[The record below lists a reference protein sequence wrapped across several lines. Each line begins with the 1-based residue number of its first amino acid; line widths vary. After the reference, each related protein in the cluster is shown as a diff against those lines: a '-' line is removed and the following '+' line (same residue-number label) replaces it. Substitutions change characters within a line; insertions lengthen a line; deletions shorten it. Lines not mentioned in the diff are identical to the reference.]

1 MEKMSLGCQ
10 VCCAKFRRMF
20 EIKKHMCSKMHQT
33 KMKEIFKK
41 EKFNNF
47 GFPSIVMMNPQTHI
61 EMKQPIVGLSL
72 LTLCFSPELKI
83 FFYLCHVCEEK
94 CFPKNIVAHLSSS
107 DHCSNYFNYKDPD
120 VLSFSW
126 IPGLDMRDILRH
138 EITKVTNKPETRRLQ
153 LLDLPADLLK
163 KLDSRTYSEV
173 IRSLSENDKL
183 VKLFKAVKP
192 KRTMI
197 QKYQTDSNRKH
208 PLLGMQHI
216 VECIS
221 VGPTERR
228 HYLCTLCKLTMAP
241 HVIIK
246 HVLSFD
252 HIYCYFREW
261 HPSTLLSKESYTA
274 HTTLTIMIL
283 DLAKQTL
290 EIHATTNTDMKQ
302 VRLEPDEFTSVNF
315 TCYSDAL
322 DQLESIR
329 QKKKENSLITVPTP
343 GKKLESHSGLS
354 LLSIQIYCQDCG
366 SIFDHVS
373 PFSSHLKS
381 WHHQQTV
388 KNTFGKDSRSDGYE
402 PIERTPYL
410 KLYSHLRDKRKQTR
424 PAVGVSLVVTFISS
438 EVQVE
443 PICVCFACSD
453 CFMESSV
460 IQHLNSQKHII
471 HTLLYLN
478 PWRLP
483 LAWKNV
489 EDVRDLWSAAWSE
502 DREREPDHMTMKILD
517 IPYWMFEELFPPSY
531 SKVTMTLTNYNTFLK
546 REVPKCE
553 TFSKL
558 KENERFPLLGR
569 QFMAMHYLYDRL
581 HQPTEVAFLCM
592 LCRRRLSDQECHAHV
607 FSREHI
613 TLFIN
618 HFHPGSMTSKTD
630 LETILDLAKQAER
643 HHSTMNVQEIQLDRS
658 IREPCSYKTAYFILA
673 NAKLRKGHGKLLPN
687 IFPKQ
692 KLVPRATLKDKD
704 VVRDNSL
711 SNSGMLPGSEKK
723 SCQKSPDNCKKTRV
737 GAEITDEKC
746 AERGGNEEEEVD
758 IKHLKSEQHAVETC
772 TEDTKSPVSETLQ
785 AIKEEEIEERIVCK
799 PSEEKTE
806 SCKYRDVD
814 LKSEITEQSN
824 KNTQTHSMNNACKE
838 ETTRPVSMCK
848 ESQGAFCYEDMEE
861 NTSCKKGLP
870 APKQDASCEV
880 KQRLPISIQKKET
893 AADVKGRETKPSQ
906 QSVKHEGLS
915 ALLECHCDQRDLI
928 YLCECCSMKIPEKDI
943 ISHVTGYDHQK
954 TYLSGLKPLPSP
966 PGTHQGMT
974 FCHFA
979 ALLEKHSG
987 YGEAQ
992 VMDLEK
998 EIYNNVLKQN
1008 FKSAMQTVKALQA
1021 QQGRVSEP
1029 SSTSALSNSQPVDTS
1044 FSPQA
1049 QNEASNVLDNC
1060 QVVAMEF
1067 DGDSE
1072 DSEAR
1077 SSSVTS
1083 SERAEAPP
1091 DSSENAKLNLVKESA
1106 LAYNVYS
1113 CQTVTKSSEET
1124 SNIYVSTNGT
1134 KSTCAHPDSTGKPSK
1149 AGVISNTNIS
1159 LIKEETTLNIVG
1171 TSECAEKSNA
1181 VVTNSIKSTT
1191 AISAGQVKVSC
1202 SAPDSI
1208 KKTAITPFS
1217 KLTANTTSCSAV
1229 TTSKSG
1235 ATVYKCAPSTFSS
1248 TTTVKS
1254 TIAKSHTSSTTTTSV
1269 APDYSCT
1276 TTNSNIGESGYKCV
1290 TSISSSNAKT
1300 TKLTAVN
1307 FNTGMT
1313 TNTTAAPS
1321 KSGTATS
1328 IKRRETAH
1336 TSMSSTSAMT
1346 TKSTA
1351 ANFNTSITTST
1362 SAASINSAST
1372 TNNSKTANTSSVG
1385 ANTTK
1390 SNRANPYTSTTAS
1403 PSAALTNSGTTTTT
1417 NRREND
1423 FKYTSNKSINNTET
1437 PKSASDFLKPGTIS
1451 TSNLTT
1457 SSESETTTSGE
1468 VSKPLQ
1474 SRTSSTK
1481 VKHKANIASIVQET
1495 PLHTKVNSQ
1504 PTATTSVKC
1513 GNTEASDKTAL
1524 MKKSVGSNADVAPD
1538 KHNRP
1543 APKTTKIGVD
1553 QMIVVLSGKRRQLYC
1568 QLCAARLTCSD
1579 HPSTYRHKLNYVKM
1593 KLPHWTAEPSEL
1605 KSKLANTVALCVEL
1619 EQCAGAPK
1627 IQKLEVTMDVYDELK
1642 NLDDD
1647 KALARVT
1654 EMKRERDSGV
1664 SSATADPGQ
1673 VSTPDAHLSSPFD
1686 SSPVDETDLW
1696 QNETAGLSPEIQS
1709 VQESKHELQT
1719 SLVKIAAVE
1728 KTPGNSTLTCE
1739 FESASPFAEGS
1750 SCPETRE
1757 QRNHQEKSDPELL
1770 VTQKVLEGSENT
1782 SPVNCSNP
1790 DELSSAPSVNAEQHD
1805 QPRPRQK
1812 AEEAS
1817 EQSRCGSRPDHHSVL
1832 QPLPNTS
1839 GVASLGCSNLSTYLA
1854 VKNLD
1859 SELIIGRG
1867 SVWECRGISQ
1877 TTFFL
1882 CESCSERLF
1891 LGDICQ
1897 HMISVEHWLNHLL
1910 SKHPNIMTFWSLE
1923 DVTQKDKMVILK
1935 AIVRRTSEMERF
1947 PEIDAKSKLLPP
1959 KEFEYVKT
1967 APFSEALKFLQDSE
1981 KEQNPSIIYPPIS
1994 TPQQKAARETAGS
2007 SGICAHRDEV
2017 STGFRD
2023 GRETGL

>member
-10 VCCAKFRRMF
+10 VCCAKFQKMF

-41 EKFNNF
+41 EKFNNL
-47 GFPSIVMMNPQTHI
+47 GFPFIVMMNPQTQI
-61 EMKQPIVGLSL
+61 EMKHPIVGLSL
-72 LTLCFSPELKI
+72 LTLCFSPESKI

-107 DHCSNYFNYKDPD
+107 DHCSNYFNYTDPD

-138 EITKVTNKPETRRLQ
+138 EITKVTNKPETRRMQ
-153 LLDLPADLLK
+153 MLDLPADLLK

-173 IRSLSENDKL
+173 IRSLSDNDKL
-183 VKLFKAVKP
+183 VKLFKAVRP

-221 VGPTERR
+221 VGPTERG
-228 HYLCTLCKLTMAP
+228 HYLCTLCKLTLAP

-274 HTTLTIMIL
+274 HTTLTIMSL

-322 DQLESIR
+322 DKLESIR
-329 QKKKENSLITVPTP
+329 QKKKESSLITVPTP
-343 GKKLESHSGLS
+343 GKKLESHYGLS
-354 LLSIQIYCQDCG
+354 LLSVRIYCQDCG
-366 SIFDHVS
+366 SIFNHVS

-388 KNTFGKDSRSDGYE
+388 KNTFGKDSHSDCYE
-402 PIERTPYL
+402 PIEKTPYL
-410 KLYSHLRDKRKQTR
+410 KLYSHLRDKRKQR
-424 PAVGVSLVVTFISS
+424 QQAVGVSLVVTFISS

-483 LAWKNV
+483 LAWKNI

-517 IPYWMFEELFPPSY
+517 LPYWMFQELFPPSY

-558 KENERFPLLGR
+558 KENESFPLLGR
-569 QFMAMHYLYDRL
+569 QFIAMHYLYDRL

-630 LETILDLAKQAER
+630 LETVLDLAKQAER

-658 IREPCSYKTAYFILA
+658 IREPCSYKTAYSILA
-673 NAKLRKGHGKLLPN
+673 NAKLRKSQGKLLPN

-711 SNSGMLPGSEKK
+711 SNSGMLPGSKRK

-758 IKHLKSEQHAVETC
+758 MKRLKSEQHAVETC

-785 AIKEEEIEERIVCK
+785 AIKEEEIEELIVCK
-799 PSEEKTE
+799 PSEGKTE
-806 SCKYRDVD
+806 SCKYRDMD

-838 ETTRPVSMCK
+838 ETTRHISMCK

-880 KQRLPISIQKKET
+880 EQRLPISIQKKET
-893 AADVKGRETKPSQ
+893 AAEVTGRETKPSQ
-906 QSVKHEGLS
+906 QSVKHEASTHQQPDRLWQYLCRTSRETVIGLS

-954 TYLSGLKPLPSP
+954 MYLSGLKPLPSP
-966 PGTHQGMT
+966 PGTHQGMK

-998 EIYNNVLKQN
+998 EIYDNVLEQN
-1008 FKSAMQTVKALQA
+1008 FKSAMQTVQALQA

-1049 QNEASNVLDNC
+1049 HNEASNVLDNYE
-1060 QVVAMEF
+1060 VVAMEF
-1067 DGDSE
+1067 DG
-1072 DSEAR
+1072 EA
-1077 SSSVTS
+1077 
-1083 SERAEAPP
+1083 
-1091 DSSENAKLNLVKESA
+1091 NN
-1106 LAYNVYS
+1106 
-1113 CQTVTKSSEET
+1113 
-1124 SNIYVSTNGT
+1124 ST
-1134 KSTCAHPDSTGKPSK
+1134 
-1149 AGVISNTNIS
+1149 
-1159 LIKEETTLNIVG
+1159 
-1171 TSECAEKSNA
+1171 
-1181 VVTNSIKSTT
+1181 
-1191 AISAGQVKVSC
+1191 
-1202 SAPDSI
+1202 
-1208 KKTAITPFS
+1208 
-1217 KLTANTTSCSAV
+1217 
-1229 TTSKSG
+1229 
-1235 ATVYKCAPSTFSS
+1235 
-1248 TTTVKS
+1248 
-1254 TIAKSHTSSTTTTSV
+1254 TTTTSV

-1290 TSISSSNAKT
+1290 TSTSSSNAKK

-1362 SAASINSAST
+1362 SAASINSAIT
-1372 TNNSKTANTSSVG
+1372 TNNSKTSNTSSVG

-1390 SNRANPYTSTTAS
+1390 SNRANPYTSTTVS

-1437 PKSASDFLKPGTIS
+1437 PKSASDFLKHGTIS
-1451 TSNLTT
+1451 TSNSTT
-1457 SSESETTTSGE
+1457 SGESETTTSGE

-1481 VKHKANIASIVQET
+1481 GKHKANIASIVKET

-1513 GNTEASDKTAL
+1513 GNMEASDKTAL
-1524 MKKSVGSNADVAPD
+1524 VKKSGGSNADVAPD

-1543 APKTTKIGVD
+1543 ASKTTKIGVD
-1553 QMIVVLSGKRRQLYC
+1553 QMIVVFSGKRRQLYC

-1579 HPSTYRHKLNYVKM
+1579 HPSTHRHQLNYVKM

-1605 KSKLANTVALCVEL
+1605 KSKLANTVALYVEL

-1642 NLDDD
+1642 NLDND

-1664 SSATADPGQ
+1664 SSTTADPGQ

-1686 SSPVDETDLW
+1686 YSPDDETDLW

-1719 SLVKIAAVE
+1719 SLVKITAIK

-1739 FESASPFAEGS
+1739 FESASPLAEAS

-1817 EQSRCGSRPDHHSVL
+1817 EQSRCGSRPDHHR
-1832 QPLPNTS
+1832 
-1839 GVASLGCSNLSTYLA
+1839 VASLGCSNLSTYLA

-1877 TTFFL
+1877 KTFFL

-1891 LGDICQ
+1891 LSDICQ
-1897 HMISVEHWLNHLL
+1897 HMISVEHWLNHLM

-1923 DVTQKDKMVILK
+1923 DVTQEEKLVILK
-1935 AIVRRTSEMERF
+1935 AIVKRTSEMERF
-1947 PEIDAKSKLLPP
+1947 PEIDATSKLLPP

-1981 KEQNPSIIYPPIS
+1981 KEQDPTFIYPPIS

-2023 GRETGL
+2023 GRETRL